1 MTEQWIP
8 ALAERLPELS
18 FLLSIVAPVVGG
30 ELAVLG
36 LAFLAG
42 QGFFPLPP
50 VVVGSFLGMLA
61 LDAFWF
67 AVPRSRWGERLKTK
81 MRVSPYY
88 QTIETRIEKLTHR
101 SDILVLF
108 VSKVLIGTRI
118 LILAYLSIRSISFWR
133 FLLYD
138 FAATALWAIIL
149 GALGWFAGLGY
160 YNAAYVYDQALY
172 GILGVAA
179 AVALFYA
186 ALLLIRRWFTKTR

>member
-1 MTEQWIP
+1 MTDQWIP

-18 FLLSIVAPVVGG
+18 FFLAIAAPVVGG

-42 QGFFPLPP
+42 QGYFPLLP
-50 VVVGSFLGMLA
+50 VVAGSFLGMLA

-67 AVPRSRWGERLKTK
+67 MVPRSPWGERLKSK
-81 MRVSPYY
+81 MRVSARY
-88 QTIETRIEKLTHR
+88 QALEARIEAFAHR

-108 VSKVLIGTRI
+108 ISKVLIGTRI
-118 LILAYLSIRSISFWR
+118 LVLAYLSIRSISFWR

-138 FAATALWAIIL
+138 MVATALWAVIL

-160 YNAAYVYDQALY
+160 YNAAQVYNQAAY
-172 GILGVAA
+172 GVLGVALA
-179 AVALFYA
+179 AALFYA
-186 ALLLIRRWFTKTR
+186 VLLLIRRWFTKSK